1 MSGFYIC
8 DLSCGCKTRTLTP
21 YTEPFSGTFKIKCI
35 KHQNYNLPEDFLK
48 MYLPKDTIWAECP
61 IDFGGEYYEPE
72 Y

>member
-21 YTEPFSGTFKIKCI
+21 YIEPFSGTFKEKCI
-35 KHQNYNLPEDFLK
+35 KHKHYNLPEDFLK
-48 MYLPKDTIWAECP
+48 IYLPKDTIWAECP

-72 Y
+72 D